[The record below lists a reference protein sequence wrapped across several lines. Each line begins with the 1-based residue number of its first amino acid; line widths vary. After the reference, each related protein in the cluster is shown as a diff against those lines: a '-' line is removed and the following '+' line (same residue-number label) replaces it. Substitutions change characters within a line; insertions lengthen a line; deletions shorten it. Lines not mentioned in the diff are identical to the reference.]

1 MTKRLVALDLDGTI
15 LHGDFRIDDQ
25 LAAHIR
31 TIHNAGHEV
40 VISTGRSVDAT
51 LPIIEELKIKPTWV
65 VCCNGAVVLRRDALA
80 DRAYRW
86 EFVETF
92 DTTEVLTR
100 IRSHLVTAR
109 YAVEDSEGFFRFTE
123 PLPDDTLGQRKA
135 QVTFDELLGIQ
146 ATRVVVVSP
155 DHQLEEF
162 LSIVERIGLSHVSY
176 AIGWTAWL
184 DLAPEGITK
193 ATALERVREIL
204 EIDHANVMAVGD
216 GRNDIDMLQWAARHG
231 VSVAMGQATQIVRDA
246 ANEVTD
252 SIEEAGLTRVLEREF
267 AQLIQPGGKE
277 QA

>member
-1 MTKRLVALDLDGTI
+1 MSKRLVALDLDGTI
-15 LHGDFRIDDQ
+15 LHGDYRIDDR
-25 LAAHIR
+25 LASHIR
-31 TIHNAGHEV
+31 TVHDAGHEV

-51 LPIIEELKIKPTWV
+51 LPIIEALNITPTWV

-92 DTTEVLTR
+92 NTTEVLTR

-109 YAVEDSEGFFRFTE
+109 YAVEDAEGFFRFTE

-135 QVTFDELLGIQ
+135 QVTFDELLDIQ

-162 LSIVERIGLSHVSY
+162 LAIVEQIGLSHVSY

-204 EIDHANVMAVGD
+204 GIEPASVMAVGD
-216 GRNDIDMLQWAARHG
+216 GRNDIEMLQWAARHG
-231 VSVAMGQATQIVRDA
+231 VSVAMGQAIQLVKDA
-246 ANEVTD
+246 ANEVTA
-252 SIEEAGLTRVLEREF
+252 SIDDGGLALVLEREF
-267 AQLIQPGGKE
+267 AEHISPIE
-277 QA
+277 R

>member
-1 MTKRLVALDLDGTI
+1 MTKRLVALDVDGTI
-15 LHGDFRIDDQ
+15 LHGDFSIDES
-25 LAAHIR
+25 LAQAIR
-31 TIHNAGHEV
+31 SVHSAGHEV

-51 LPIIEELKIKPTWV
+51 LPIIEELKISPTWV

-92 DTTEVLTR
+92 DTTDVLTR
-100 IRSHLVTAR
+100 IRSHLITAR
-109 YAVEDSEGFFRFTE
+109 YAVEDNEGFFRFTE

-155 DHQLEEF
+155 DHELEEF
-162 LSIVERIGLSHVSY
+162 LSIVDQIGLSHVSY

-184 DLAPEGITK
+184 DIAPEGITK

-204 EIDHANVMAVGD
+204 EIDRQNVMAVGD
-216 GRNDIDMLQWAARHG
+216 GRNDIEMLEWAGHQGLA
-231 VSVAMGQATQIVRDA
+231 VAMGQSIQMVKDA
-246 ANEVTD
+246 ATEVTL
-252 SIEEAGLTRVLEREF
+252 SIEQAGLLRILEREF
-267 AQLIQPGGKE
+267 ADLID
-277 QA
+277 

>member
-1 MTKRLVALDLDGTI
+1 LIKRLVALDLDGTI
-15 LHGDFRIDDQ
+15 LHGDFKIDSQ
-25 LAAHIR
+25 LASHIR
-31 TIHNAGHEV
+31 TVHDAGHEV

-51 LPIIEELKIKPTWV
+51 LPIIEALNITPTWV

-92 DTTEVLTR
+92 DTTDVLTR
-100 IRSHLVTAR
+100 IRTHLITAR
-109 YAVEDSEGFFRFTE
+109 YAVEDAEGFFRFTE

-135 QVTFDELLGIQ
+135 RVTFDELLGIQ

-162 LSIVERIGLSHVSY
+162 LSIVDQIGLTHVSY

-184 DLAPEGITK
+184 DIAPEGITK

-204 EIDHANVMAVGD
+204 EIEPTQVIAVGD

-231 VSVAMGQATQIVRDA
+231 VSVAMGQASQLVRDA
-246 ANEVTD
+246 ANEVTA
-252 SIEEAGLTRVLEREF
+252 SIEDAGLTRVLEREF
-267 AQLIQPGGKE
+267 AELIAATPE
-277 QA
+277 

>member
-1 MTKRLVALDLDGTI
+1 MTQRLVALDLDGTI
-15 LHGDFRIDDQ
+15 LHGDFRIDEQ
-25 LAAHIR
+25 LAQHIQ
-31 TIHNAGHEV
+31 TIHDAGHEV

-51 LPIIEELKIKPTWV
+51 LPIVEALNITPTWV

-92 DTTEVLTR
+92 DTTDVLTR
-100 IRSHLVTAR
+100 IRTHLITAR
-109 YAVEDSEGFFRFTE
+109 YAVEDGEGFFRFTE

-155 DHQLEEF
+155 DHELEDF
-162 LSIVERIGLSHVSY
+162 LSIVDQIGLSHVSY

-184 DLAPEGITK
+184 DIAPEGITK

-204 EIDHANVMAVGD
+204 DIDLSNVMAVGD
-216 GRNDIDMLQWAARHG
+216 GRNDIDMLQWAARRG
-231 VSVAMGQATQIVRDA
+231 ISVAMGQASQIVRDA
-246 ANEVTD
+246 ANEVTG
-252 SIEEAGLTRVLEREF
+252 SIEDAGLTRLLEREF
-267 AQLIQPGGKE
+267 GHLLRNSSS
-277 QA
+277 